1 LLGRRDHKTVAGL
14 TLSLARRVFSH
25 PKRWRMPSRM
35 NMPSDLIDQCEQ
47 FSTVM
52 VVGRLKDLPDRIV
65 ELLADAGLNV
75 LGPVDSAARALAI
88 VAQTAADIALIHP
101 ELSGQRD
108 GFELARDLEHTWGVP
123 SVIIPA
129 G

>member
-1 LLGRRDHKTVAGL
+1 MVGL
-14 TLSLARRVFSH
+14 TLSLAGQVFSH
-25 PKRWRMPSRM
+25 FKRWRMPSRM
-35 NMPSDLIDQCEQ
+35 NMPNDLIGQCEQ